1 MNDELKIK
9 FNTKEYGIF
18 LFYSS
23 FCMLFSIWLS
33 YYMND
38 YYFTFYFILLFL
50 SSINHW
56 RKPEYGLRR
65 NIDLFIVYS
74 GVVYTLLRVCLLSC
88 EFNRVIILSMLF
100 SCLVFY
106 IIEFICVYYN
116 SNKWVIYHM
125 TLHLYGALMI
135 IFILF
140 DY

>member
-88 EFNRVIILSMLF
+88 EFNRVVILSMLF

>member
-88 EFNRVIILSMLF
+88 EFNRVVILSMLF

-125 TLHLYGALMI
+125 TLHLYASLLVV
-135 IFILF
+135 FILL
-140 DY
+140 D

>member
-1 MNDELKIK
+1 MNEEIKI
-9 FNTKEYGIF
+9 NTKEYGKF

-23 FCMLFSIWLS
+23 FCMLFSIFLS
-33 YYMND
+33 YFMGES
-38 YYFTFYFILLFL
+38 YYTIYFILLFL

-65 NIDLFIVYS
+65 NIDLFIVYA
-74 GVVYTLLRVCLLSC
+74 GVVYTLLRASLLSC
-88 EFNRVIILSMLF
+88 EFNRVVILSMLF

-106 IIEFICVYYN
+106 SVEFICVYKN
-116 SNKWVIYHM
+116 SNKWVIFHM
-125 TLHLYGALMI
+125 TLHLYGALMV